1 MSDNQEVGPRYSG
14 KILRFY
20 SAMADGGDI
29 TDSPPSCLIVE
40 LELLDD
46 HVSILH
52 DDVVRNTVAIR
63 R

>member
-1 MSDNQEVGPRYSG
+1 MTDNQEVGPRYSG
-14 KILRFY
+14 KILCFY

-29 TDSPPSCLIVE
+29 ADSPPSSLLVE

-52 DDVVRNTVAIR
+52 EEVVRNTVAIR